1 MTKVAVFSDVHGNR
15 PALERFISN
24 IKDIGAT
31 TSIFLGDAIGYI
43 PDPTVLDLLLSI
55 ETLEVCILG
64 NHEQKYFTNESNSR
78 FENNVYEIAMSEVA
92 ESTKE
97 AIRNW
102 PTMVASRFNTSKCV
116 FVHGTINSPTTGYC
130 YPDSEINESEFDFVF
145 MGNTHRPFIRKA
157 GRTTYV
163 NVGSIGLPRD
173 DGRFASFC
181 IFNTEHSSVEIHRF
195 SIESSNM
202 ELIRTIPELTDDVKS
217 VFNRRDESVD
227 SETSTRKKL

>member
-1 MTKVAVFSDVHGNR
+1 MKKVAVFSDVHGNR
-15 PALERFISN
+15 PALERFIST
-24 IKDIGAT
+24 IKDFGAT

-64 NHEQKYFTNESNSR
+64 NHEQSYFKNESSSR
-78 FENNVYEIAMSEVA
+78 CENKIHAIGMSEVA
-92 ESTKE
+92 ASTKE

-102 PTMVASRFNTSKCV
+102 PTLVASQFNQIECV
-116 FVHGTINSPTTGYC
+116 FVHGTIDNPTTGYC

-181 IFNTEHSSVEIHRF
+181 IFNPEHGTVEIHRF
-195 SIESSNM
+195 SIESSNT
-202 ELIRTIPELTDDVKS
+202 ELIGTIPELTDEVKL
-217 VFNRRDESVD
+217 VFNRRDESVTL
-227 SETSTRKKL
+227 EI